1 MKPLLWL
8 RARRIR
14 KHLKSYG
21 RNFIFDP
28 ESTFITPETTDI
40 GNDVFIGEKAHITG
54 IVRIGDRVMFGPR
67 PMILSGNHSFGKGIK
82 PRFAPAGETNPIII
96 RNDVWCGAGVII
108 LDGVEIGEGSVIGAG
123 SVVTRSIPP
132 HVVAVGNPCR
142 VIRNLA
148 EAQ

>member
-1 MKPLLWL
+1 MKPLQYLKS
-8 RARRIR
+8 RRIR
-14 KHLKSYG
+14 KRLKSCG

-28 ESTFITPETTDI
+28 ESTFITPETTEI

-67 PMILSGNHSFGKGIK
+67 PMILSGNHSFGKGII
-82 PRFAPAGETNPIII
+82 PRFSPAGETNPIII
-96 RNDVWCGAGVII
+96 HNDVWCGACVII

-123 SVVTRSIPP
+123 SVVTKSIPP
-132 HVVAVGNPCR
+132 HVVACGNPCR
-142 VIRNLA
+142 VIRSLT